1 MTEFFYTFCAI
12 IVLLILLFLIN
23 LNLTK
28 TGKLIVIAMSF
39 LFCELGIYL
48 TNLFNLIGTI
58 AILFVLM
65 LATTYLFQS
74 KLNGII
80 FIRKSQNMKHFH
92 ENIQSDYNKHDVTND
107 LQNGRATTSSSN
119 GLDQEKEIYEIEHS
133 L

>member
-1 MTEFFYTFCAI
+1 MTEFFYTLCAI

-92 ENIQSDYNKHDVTND
+92 EDIQSHYKKQDVTKN
-107 LQNGRATTSSSN
+107 LQNGTATGASSN
-119 GLDQEKEIYEIEHS
+119 ELDQEKEIYEIEHS